1 MIDEQFNDREQLNGN
16 EITILRMI
24 DNGAVVTMNH
34 KIDHI
39 PNKNKIV

>member
-24 DNGAVVTMNH
+24 NNGAVATMNH
-34 KIDHI
+34 KIDYI
-39 PNKNKIV
+39 SNKNKTV